1 MSQRNQDAQPELGLV
16 GFFEDDAELRDKL
29 VVASCPAGSSIVR
42 CNRCS
47 SVDELPRQPERLKR
61 TWQCPAKQDR
71 VDREVLCPLLQFVRL
86 GHADRRARTMPSSE
100 GILRR
105 IRRISRCPLSN
116 L

>member
-42 CNRCS
+42 RNRCS

-71 VDREVLCPLLQFVRL
+71 VDRESLGPLFELVCF
-86 GHADRRARTMPSSE
+86 GHFPRNCTPRAVMRWMDSAVS
-100 GILRR
+100 G
-105 IRRISRCPLSN
+105 N
-116 L
+116 